1 MAVPGFL
8 NNEMEDT
15 IDNIRRKAAAYT
27 AEWKFDPENP
37 DMGTALAILFAKM
50 MERDKKLFGQTVEN
64 CRIYLY
70 NRIGANP
77 LPANQ
82 AKGFVTFSTV
92 NGQVPGALVK
102 AGTKVFGKT
111 KEEHTVVFETREEV
125 YVSPARLENIFY
137 VNGKTDYISA
147 PLSVPISIPQ
157 SDNRQSHV
165 LYIGHSVLFSIK
177 TEGELAV
184 NFHCLEGTQG
194 KETER
199 MFQNRIKW
207 SYYSSQGFIE
217 FPTSRFEDG
226 RVYLYKEKRMPA
238 FEQTVIGGI
247 NSYFICMEMQGMEPE
262 SRVTFPGISLAAQ
275 GNYIVPDGIYDGTL
289 ELDTDSFLPFSEHPY
304 PYAEIYVSC
313 DEVFSKKGASVQMC
327 FDLEFFC
334 CPGELRSLD
343 VPIQWRNIMHQ
354 SELKEREPVDITI
367 NTVIWEYYNGF
378 GWTKIPG
385 TKGYETI
392 FGEKRDEQ
400 RVTVSFVCP
409 KDICPYLAAARESYC
424 IRLRISRMENLY
436 AIDGVYIVPRIKNMM
451 FHYMYEDE
459 KISPE
464 YAYAEN
470 QLAWQEIKCGSELA
484 PFYNSFPGK
493 GMLYLVF
500 SAPLKEQ
507 DIRLLFVLERGKT
520 DRRIRYRYEYFG
532 KKGWSVLRVEDE
544 TYHLTRTG
552 IVTIY
557 AGHVFR
563 KQEFFENEGY
573 WIRIVQEA
581 EGNMREE
588 FPLITGIYLNSVPVQ
603 AKGESG
609 KEGNLP
615 ADSVS
620 IMERNI
626 GFINKVTNYESMYG
640 GCDKENGSQA
650 VKRFASFLR
659 HQNRAVTARDFEDI
673 VYSQIRNILQVKC
686 FPGRNE
692 NGDKIPGHI
701 TLAVLPESGTEQGI
715 HFEYVKEDIMQCLL
729 PYMDRQLYEGGRLH
743 IVEPE
748 WAKLQVYMTVTAED
762 SVKFGQLKEKI
773 IRKINTFLDPVT
785 GNFDS
790 QGWKIGTMP
799 TVMQIE
805 NACGQMEEIL
815 YINNISMKEETGFG
829 MYVLG
834 TGGEHEIEVISV

>member
-8 NNEMEDT
+8 KNEIEDT
-15 IDNIRRKAAAYT
+15 IDNIRRKAESYT

-37 DMGTALAILFAKM
+37 DMGTALAILFAEM
-50 MERDKKLFGQTVEN
+50 MEGDKKLFEQMVEN
-64 CRIYLY
+64 CRIHFY
-70 NRIGANP
+70 NRIGADP

-92 NGQVPGALVK
+92 NGQVPGVLVK
-102 AGTKVFGKT
+102 EGTRVIGKT
-111 KEEHTVVFETREEV
+111 KEEHTVVFETGEEV

-147 PLSVPISIPQ
+147 PLSVPISMQ
-157 SDNRQSHV
+157 QTDNRQSHV
-165 LYIGHSVLFSIK
+165 FYIGHSVLFWVK
-177 TEGELAV
+177 TEGELAI
-184 NFHCLEGTQG
+184 NFHCLQGTLG

-199 MFQNRIKW
+199 MLQNRIKW

-217 FPTSRFEDG
+217 FPAFRFEDG
-226 RVYLYKEKRMPA
+226 RVYLYKEKKMPA
-238 FEQTVIGGI
+238 FEQTVIGGK
-247 NSYFICMEMQGMEPE
+247 NSYFIRMEIQGMEPE
-262 SRVTFPGISLAAQ
+262 SKVTFPGISLTAQ

-313 DEVFSKKGASVQMC
+313 DEVFSKKGASLRMS

-354 SELKEREPVDITI
+354 SEWKEPEPVDIMI

-392 FGEKRDEQ
+392 FQKKQDKQ

-436 AIDGVYIVPRIKNMM
+436 AMDGVYAVPRIKNIM
-451 FHYMYEDE
+451 FHYIYENE
-459 KISPE
+459 GIYPE
-464 YAYAEN
+464 YACAGN
-470 QLAWQEIKCGSELA
+470 QLTWQEMKCSSELV
-484 PFYNSFPGK
+484 PFYNAFPGK

-500 SAPLKEQ
+500 SAPLNER
-507 DIRLLFVLERGKT
+507 DIRLLFVLERGKQ
-520 DRRIRYRYEYFG
+520 DRRIRYRYEYYG
-532 KKGWSVLRVEDE
+532 KMGWSVLRVEDE
-544 TYHLTRTG
+544 TNHLTRTG

-557 AGHVFR
+557 AEHIFR
-563 KQEFFENEGY
+563 KQVFFENEGY
-573 WIRIVQEA
+573 WIRIVQEGA
-581 EGNMREE
+581 GDLQEE

-615 ADSVS
+615 ADSIC

-626 GFINKVTNYESMYG
+626 GFINKVTNYESMSG
-640 GCDKENGSQA
+640 GCDQENGKQA
-650 VKRFASFLR
+650 VKRYASFLR

-686 FPGRNE
+686 FPGRDE

-701 TLAVLPESGTEQGI
+701 TLAVLSEAGMEQGI
-715 HFEYVKEDIMQCLL
+715 DFEYIKEDIVQCLL

-748 WAKLQVYMTVTAED
+748 RVEMQVYMRVTVED
-762 SVKFGQLKEKI
+762 SVRVCQLNEKLI
-773 IRKINTFLDPVT
+773 QKINAFLDPVT
-785 GNFDS
+785 GNFDR

-805 NACGQMEEIL
+805 NACGQMEEVL
-815 YINNISMKEETGFG
+815 YINHISLKEESGFG

-834 TGGEHEIEVISV
+834 IGGRHEIEILSI